1 MPNYYDVQLQEFLA
15 ESRFM
20 YNETTQTLTAII
32 LQYIGPEDS
41 GTVAVA
47 AGGDMTFKHGDVGS
61 EAVDSGIGSSGV
73 LDLSTPAA
81 GLDTMGE
88 LVDTINASANWRAIL
103 VGARRSDSTDN
114 TLAALSESQAKV
126 STLSG
131 RYRSAGL
138 YIYMDEQVSLK
149 CGFSITNKRYTGIY
163 TASSQKALGD
173 AQDAGYQNELAALS
187 LKSTYGSGT
196 SAYSVYLINDA
207 TNEEILLFSA
217 AGGATT
223 VAASLNLVS
232 TYGSAYK
239 APIGYR
245 IFVQLVNSAAMTAT
259 LISGQ
264 GRTVK
269 RASA

>member
-1 MPNYYDVQLQEFLA
+1 MANYYDNQLNELLA
-15 ESRFM
+15 ESRFF
-20 YNETTQTLTAII
+20 YNETTQTMPALIV
-32 LQYIGPEDS
+32 QYIGSEAS
-41 GTVAVA
+41 GTVTVA
-47 AGGDMTFKHGDVGS
+47 AGGDMTFKHGALSS
-61 EAVDSGIGSSGV
+61 EAVDGGIGASGV

-103 VGARRSDSTDN
+103 VGARRADSTDN
-114 TLAALSESQAKV
+114 TLAALSEAQAKV

-138 YIYMDEQVSLK
+138 YVYMDEQVAFK
-149 CGFSITNKRYTGIY
+149 CGFSITNKRYTGVY
-163 TASSQKALGD
+163 TASAQKALGD
-173 AQDAGYQNELAALS
+173 VKDAGYQNELAALS

-196 SAYSVYLINDA
+196 SAYTVYLINDE
-207 TNEEILLFSA
+207 TNEEITLFSA

-223 VAASLNLVS
+223 VAGSLNLVS

-269 RASA
+269 RSAA